1 MMGAMPSPDQLDAA
15 LEEIEQQL
23 GLLWRRGRAA
33 SLSLARTLHPELDP
47 AGYGLL
53 AILHREGPLRVTDLA
68 ATVGVG
74 KPTVSRQVALLE
86 ELGLVRKEP
95 DPNDGRAAIVSL
107 TEAGTD
113 HVDTFRQRRHAFFRE
128 ALGAWEADD
137 VDVLARCLHRLN
149 EALASERPSDRRA
162 PGEVR
167 GVHL

>member
-15 LEEIEQQL
+15 LQEIEEQL

-68 ATVGVG
+68 AAVGVG

-86 ELGLVRKEP
+86 ELGLVGKEP
-95 DPNDGRAAIVSL
+95 DPHDRRASILSL
-107 TEAGTD
+107 TEAGTE
-113 HVDTFRQRRHAFFRE
+113 HVDTFRRRRHAFFRE
-128 ALGAWEADD
+128 ALGTWEPDE
-137 VDVLARCLHRLN
+137 VDALARYLNRLN
-149 EALASERPSDRRA
+149 DALAAERPTERRA
-162 PGEVR
+162 PGEPS
-167 GVHL
+167 GA